1 MPTATPIR
9 RRKPVFHTTAAKLS
23 AVRELRLLMKK
34 GLSKSKALT
43 NIARGMK
50 VSTATVH
57 NWLHKYE
64 PLTLNT
70 NNVTTKHTN
79 GRIVTGI
86 EVKTESGIIKL
97 TPADVKNIASLAST
111 VC

>member
-43 NIARGMK
+43 NIAKGM
-50 VSTATVH
+50 VSA
-57 NWLHKYE
+57 WWK
-64 PLTLNT
+64 
-70 NNVTTKHTN
+70 
-79 GRIVTGI
+79 
-86 EVKTESGIIKL
+86 
-97 TPADVKNIASLAST
+97 
-111 VC
+111 

>member
-23 AVRELRLLMKK
+23 AVREARLLMKK
-34 GLSKSKALT
+34 GLSKSKALA
-43 NIARGMK
+43 NIAKGMK
-50 VSTATVH
+50 VSAPTVH
-57 NWLHKYE
+57 NWLNKYE

-70 NNVTTKHTN
+70 TNGTAHHTN

-97 TPADVKNIASLAST
+97 TPADVKNIADLAST